1 MELVPASRVIRGA
14 LSASGLVAAGLAL
27 AACTPTG
34 ASPATP
40 SATTTPPDTAT
51 ALRDG
56 EYNAKGWYG
65 SGPSSID
72 VTLTLEN
79 GTVTAV
85 EVEPNATDPTS
96 LNYQRRFASGVDD
109 LVVGRPL
116 SELGDVVVSGSSS
129 TPAGFD
135 DAVRKIRRAAS

>member
-1 MELVPASRVIRGA
+1 MELVPASHVIRGA
-14 LSASGLVAAGLAL
+14 LGASGLLAAKLAL

-40 SATTTPPDTAT
+40 SATTDPPDTAT

-116 SELGDVVVSGSSS
+116 AELGDVVVSGSSS